1 MESKVYLSP
10 IPMQEQLALNL
21 EQAAKLVG
29 VSVPI
34 MLRLVNSEGFP
45 ALKVG
50 RRWVIPL
57 AALEN
62 WLTAQAQQRRVFD
75 DAGGSKRGQAV

>member
-10 IPMQEQLALNL
+10 IPMQEQLAMNL

-34 MLRLVNSEGFP
+34 MLRLECVSKSINPDEEREKMQ
-45 ALKVG
+45 LG
-50 RRWVIPL
+50 RQNQK
-57 AALEN
+57 EK
-62 WLTAQAQQRRVFD
+62 RVQCRINT
-75 DAGGSKRGQAV
+75 KR